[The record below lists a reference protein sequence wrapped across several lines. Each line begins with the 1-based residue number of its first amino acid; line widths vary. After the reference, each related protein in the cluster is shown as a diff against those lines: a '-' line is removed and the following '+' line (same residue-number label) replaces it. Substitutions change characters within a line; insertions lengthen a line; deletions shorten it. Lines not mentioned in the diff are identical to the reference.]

1 MAHEL
6 TEDSRN
12 LYAISDPWHFAETGK
27 DGRSVVLANP
37 FTLDIALRESSI
49 GKACTT
55 ARELYFGDGT
65 PAEREAHV
73 SATGKVLAVTPLG
86 APLVQY
92 ADLFEACRSL
102 LDRYGV
108 MLHVAGTLAEGGVA
122 WIAGRLPE
130 EFVLH
135 HADGR
140 SDRHYPWL
148 TVQAAHDQ
156 RVALSAFLTQYR
168 IECANML
175 AAAQGDEKR
184 TGQRVRARGTSE
196 SYRERWAT
204 ALDNLGDAL
213 AQERL
218 QRAELQTLA
227 ETPMHGG
234 EFGDFAASL
243 LLAAETRGKSE
254 QAAMQALFGEPE
266 TRNEA
271 VRVLLAAST
280 DPDPEHGRRVCLD
293 LGVGKEAPISR
304 RAANLFASR
313 YDRLGTLFER
323 GAGNAGN
330 DRYDALCAVTEWV
343 DHDGVRSHRGD
354 HAGQTRFMSSLSGE
368 GATIK
373 ATALEMLTIDV

>member
-6 TEDSRN
+6 TSDSRN
-12 LYAISDPWHFAETGK
+12 LYAIDDPWHFAETGK
-27 DGRSVVLANP
+27 DGRSITLANP
-37 FTLDIALRESSI
+37 FSLDTALRESSI
-49 GKACTT
+49 GAACTT
-55 ARELYFGDGT
+55 ARELYFADGV
-65 PAEREAHV
+65 PALREAHV

-92 ADLFEACRSL
+92 SDLFESARAL

-108 MLHVAGTLAEGGVA
+108 LLHVAGTLAEGGVA

-156 RVALSAFLTQYR
+156 RVALSAYLTQYR
-168 IECANML
+168 VECANML

-184 TGQRVRARGTSE
+184 TGSRVRARGTSE
-196 SYRERWAT
+196 SYRERWAV
-204 ALDNLGDAL
+204 ALDRVGDTL

-218 QRAELQTLA
+218 QRVDLQKLA

-234 EFGDFAASL
+234 EFGDFAANL
-243 LLAAETRGKSE
+243 LLAAETRSKTE
-254 QAAMQALFGEPE
+254 QAAMAALFGEPE
-266 TRNEA
+266 TRAEA
-271 VRVLLAAST
+271 VQVLLAAST
-280 DPDPEHGRRVCLD
+280 DPDPEHARARCLD

-304 RAANLFASR
+304 RAANLFAAR
-313 YDRLGTLFER
+313 YDKLGTLFVH
-323 GAGNAGN
+323 GAGNRGA

-343 DHDGVRSHRGD
+343 DHEGVRGHRGE
-354 HAGQTRFMSSLSGE
+354 HAAQTRYMSGLSGE
-368 GATIK
+368 GAGIK
-373 ATALEMLTIDV
+373 TQALELLRV

>member
-6 TEDSRN
+6 TGDSRN
-12 LYAISDPWHFAETGK
+12 LYAIQDPWHFAETGK

-37 FTLDIALRESSI
+37 FSLDAALKESSI
-49 GKACTT
+49 GASLTT
-55 ARELYFGDGT
+55 ARELYFGDGM

-92 ADLFEACRSL
+92 AELFEATRPL

-108 MLHVAGTLAEGGVA
+108 LLHVAGTLAEGGVA

-130 EFVLH
+130 EFVLTH
-135 HADGR
+135 HDGR
-140 SDRHYPWL
+140 KDVHYPWL

-156 RVALSAFLTQYR
+156 RVALSAFLTQFR

-184 TGQRVRARGTSE
+184 TGSRVRARGTSE
-196 SYRERWAT
+196 SYRNRWET
-204 ALDNLGDAL
+204 ALDNLGDTL

-218 QRAELQTLA
+218 QRASLQTLA

-234 EFGDFAASL
+234 EFGNFAANL
-243 LLAAETRGKSE
+243 LLAAETRSKTE
-254 QAAMQALFGEPE
+254 QAAMAALFGEPE
-266 TRNEA
+266 TRADA
-271 VRVLLAAST
+271 VRVLLSAQT
-280 DPDPEHGRRVCLD
+280 DPDPEHGRAVCLD

-313 YDRLGTLFER
+313 YDKLGELFVHGQGNR
-323 GAGNAGN
+323 GA

-343 DHDGVRSHRGD
+343 DHEGVRGHRGE
-354 HAGQTRFMSSLSGE
+354 HAGQTRFMSGLSGE
-368 GATIK
+368 GATLK
-373 ATALEMLTIDV
+373 AQALEMLTV